1 VYTIAWQ
8 FTVEQRQ
15 VDAFVAAYGPAGDW
29 AELFRRAQ
37 GFRGTTLL
45 RDAADPL
52 RYVTLD
58 RWDSLQDFERFRE
71 EFGSAY
77 VEMDARFERL
87 TSAEQLIG
95 RFLEEI

>member
-8 FTVEQRQ
+8 FRVEQRN
-15 VDAFVAAYGPAGDW
+15 VDAFVAAYGPAGVW

-52 RYVTLD
+52 RFVTLD
-58 RWDSLQDFERFRE
+58 RWDSFEDFERFRE

-77 VEMDARFERL
+77 VELDTNFERL
-87 TSAEQLIG
+87 TLAEQLIG
-95 RFLEEI
+95 RFLEEN